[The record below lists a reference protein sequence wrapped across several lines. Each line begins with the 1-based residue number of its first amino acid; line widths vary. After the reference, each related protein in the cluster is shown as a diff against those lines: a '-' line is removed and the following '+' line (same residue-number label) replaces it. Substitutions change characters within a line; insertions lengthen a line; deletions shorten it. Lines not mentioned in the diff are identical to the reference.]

1 MAGIKDI
8 AREAGVSISTVSYAL
23 NGTKSVGERTRRR
36 VQEVAKQL
44 RYRPDAR
51 GRSLGAMR
59 TGVVGVV
66 VPSVSLQI
74 TSTFTSML
82 LWGIDQALR
91 DRKYRLL
98 LVHAE
103 ASDNLIF
110 LFDKGQVDGAF
121 FVIPGSDKDQWADQI
136 RAFDLPCVVVNR
148 VFPGLPCVRTDYVRG
163 AYEAASHLIAHG
175 HRRIGFVGERPEN
188 ATQVDQRKGY
198 LQALRDQDIEPD
210 GSWIATDSEA
220 ALARWVEMPDRPTA
234 AFLAGESLVF
244 SFYQLARRWGIRIPE
259 DIAVVGCGDDRY
271 DAILLPSLTTLA
283 QPYGAIGTEAV
294 RLMFEGLAREER
306 AVRDVQIPPRLVVRD
321 SCGAHG

>member
-1 MAGIKDI
+1 LAGIKDI

-198 LQALRDQDIEPD
+198 LQTLRDQDIEPD

-271 DAILLPSLTTLA
+271 DAILLPPLTTLA
-283 QPYGAIGTEAV
+283 QPYETVGAEAV
-294 RLMFEGLAREER
+294 RLLFEGLERDAR
-306 AVRDVQIPPRLVVRD
+306 AVREVQIPPRLVVRD